1 MNFNAVDNANNLT
14 ILNTVNQGMST
25 IKGQINANSGIGK
38 LIISNPNGMLYDGA
52 SFTTAG
58 DLMLTT
64 KDLSAIKAEDLKNLS
79 NDLSEYKFVKI
90 VDQNGKAI
98 TVDIK
103 NGTVFNIG
111 GQEYTG
117 NYSIIAPV
125 INAEASTINAKN
137 IKLVTANGQDYVSL
151 GSTLNP
157 SADIVNVKA
166 MNLNGDVVV
175 TAGKGVIRFSNGG
188 TVGGSLDIDSD
199 GHVLANYNNNGE
211 KLIINGDMDAKANHN
226 FMFLRN
232 AEVKGDLTM
241 KNTGGFVDVGDSK
254 ITGNANLTTTG
265 FPPANDSDCCGN
277 KHYNHYVHVVG
288 DTSVGGNLNIESSQN
303 IHIGGY
309 NYDAQKLQD
318 GKLTVA
324 GDLNAHATDGH
335 ITTTIDTTANK
346 INYKSD
352 KYNILT
358 DGEATLT
365 ANEYNFSSNGYIGG
379 IKDIV
384 SDGKTYTNDQLIV
397 DIMENYKYL
406 NDNAQSGYVNI
417 AGGTVTGINAPSSAV
432 VYIASKGDM
441 TVTGANAGNI
451 NLTSYGNDITITGPD
466 VHADNIIVGKETD
479 KLKVDFPSRDYTLKY
494 TNIRDAKE
502 VTVNGNEVITYEL
515 TNGENGYNVRDPRP
529 ENTTYLVGPDKEPEV
544 PPVTPPD
551 EPPVVPPVN
560 PPTIPPEN
568 DNAKIL
574 KNLSKDTVSIAIDA
588 NPVYT
593 PIAYAAELDDD
604 DVNAPIRK
612 NVDGSV
618 TIVRAMPMY

>member
-1 MNFNAVDNANNLT
+1 M
-14 ILNTVNQGMST
+14 
-25 IKGQINANSGIGK
+25 
-38 LIISNPNGMLYDGA
+38 
-52 SFTTAG
+52 
-58 DLMLTT
+58 
-64 KDLSAIKAEDLKNLS
+64 
-79 NDLSEYKFVKI
+79 
-90 VDQNGKAI
+90 
-98 TVDIK
+98 
-103 NGTVFNIG
+103 
-111 GQEYTG
+111 
-117 NYSIIAPV
+117 
-125 INAEASTINAKN
+125 
-137 IKLVTANGQDYVSL
+137 
-151 GSTLNP
+151 
-157 SADIVNVKA
+157 
-166 MNLNGDVVV
+166 
-175 TAGKGVIRFSNGG
+175 
-188 TVGGSLDIDSD
+188 
-199 GHVLANYNNNGE
+199 
-211 KLIINGDMDAKANHN
+211 
-226 FMFLRN
+226 
-232 AEVKGDLTM
+232 
-241 KNTGGFVDVGDSK
+241 
-254 ITGNANLTTTG
+254 
-265 FPPANDSDCCGN
+265 
-277 KHYNHYVHVVG
+277 
-288 DTSVGGNLNIESSQN
+288 NIESSQN

-384 SDGKTYTNDQLIV
+384 SDGNTYTNDQLIV

-417 AGGTVTGINAPSSAV
+417 AGGTVTGINAPSSAG

-479 KLKVDFPSRDYTLKY
+479 KLKVDFPGRDYTLKY

-502 VTVNGNEVITYEL
+502 VIVNGNEVITYEL

-544 PPVTPPD
+544 PPVTPPE

-574 KNLSKDTVSIAIDA
+574 KNLSKDTVSSAIDA